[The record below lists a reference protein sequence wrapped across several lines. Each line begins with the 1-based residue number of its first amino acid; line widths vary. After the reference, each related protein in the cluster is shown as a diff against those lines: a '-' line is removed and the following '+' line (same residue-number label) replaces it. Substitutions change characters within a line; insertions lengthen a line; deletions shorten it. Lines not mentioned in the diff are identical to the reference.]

1 MNDLYII
8 STLSNMHVG
17 SGNVSFGVIDNLI
30 QRDVISDHPN
40 INASGLK
47 GALREFFNHY
57 YPIRN
62 EKNIEDEKKKE
73 RFITSIFGSS
83 PKEKE
88 ELKSGAFRFF
98 DANLLSMPIR
108 SNKTSYLMATCSDII
123 NDILGKIDDF
133 AVADI
138 DEIKKVLS
146 NLQNKIPEKN
156 VWVFDE
162 KFNNCVLEDFDFNFT
177 TIDKSIEFKDDLPL
191 LEKLFGT
198 PLVLLNNI
206 DFKTICGDDYL
217 PVIARNNLE
226 DGKSQNL
233 WYEQVLP
240 RLSRLYCIIM
250 KDTADS
256 ADITFFDSKL
266 NENIIQIGANAS
278 IGYGFCKM
286 RLLSNLLKINNHE
299 N

>member
-30 QRDVISDHPN
+30 QRDVISNHPN

-62 EKNIEDEKKKE
+62 EKNIEDEKKRE
-73 RFITSIFGSS
+73 RFITCIFGSS

-177 TIDKSIEFKDDLPL
+177 TIDKSIEFKDCLPL

-198 PLVLLNNI
+198 PLVLLNNN
-206 DFKTICGDDYL
+206 DFQTICSDDYL